1 MAQRRDVRRDDRSA
15 AADNDERYRRRRVSP
30 AALTS
35 GRRSSRLVAEIEGF
49 AFHSSADR
57 FESDRRRDAVL
68 AATGLRVIRVT
79 WPQMLSEP
87 EAMLVRLGQALVRT
101 SPL

>member
-1 MAQRRDVRRDDRSA
+1 MMNDTG
-15 AADNDERYRRRRVSP
+15 AD
-30 AALTS
+30 AFHL
-35 GRRSSRLVAEIEGF
+35 RRSPRGDGF